1 MPLSQKDGKELIK
14 LARQSI
20 NSYFS
25 NKELNVDD
33 NINKKYSQKQGV
45 FVTLN
50 IDDNLRGCI
59 GFPEPTLPLYEA
71 IIEAA
76 KSAAFSDPRFEPL
89 SKDEFKDVKIEVSVL
104 SVPELIKVIKAEEYI
119 DKIKIGY
126 DGLIIRG
133 YNASGLLF
141 PGIY

>member
-20 NSYFS
+20 YSYFS

-89 SKDEFKDVKIEVSVL
+89 SKDEFKDVMRKMK
-104 SVPELIKVIKAEEYI
+104 LI
-119 DKIKIGY
+119 
-126 DGLIIRG
+126 
-133 YNASGLLF
+133 
-141 PGIY
+141 